1 VTSPA
6 YTLQSKAT
14 LRGKE
19 VLIMKAV
26 AKKAKAAAPRK
37 AAKAPAKKA
46 GKSRA

>member
-6 YTLQSKAT
+6 YTLQSNAT

-19 VLIMKAV
+19 VFIMKAV
-26 AKKAKAAAPRK
+26 VKKTKAAAPRK

-46 GKSRA
+46 GKGRA